1 MTAARPSSF
10 AIAPIVLG
18 LALAAAGC
26 DNMKHQ
32 PNSRPYD
39 PSTYFSNGASARL
52 PPAHTVPSGPR
63 PDDAFLTGA
72 SQGRWLASAPVPI
85 TRQILQRGRE
95 RFNINCAVCHGEDGY
110 GRGIVV
116 RRGFPAPPSFH
127 SDALRALPAGQI
139 YDVITRGYGAMY
151 PAADRVAPADRW
163 AIVLYIRALQLS
175 QHATVAEVAPADQA
189 RFLHP

>member
-1 MTAARPSSF
+1 MIRRRRAFWRFAA
-10 AIAPIVLG
+10 G
-18 LALAAAGC
+18 LALGASAGC

-32 PNSRPYD
+32 ENIRPYD
-39 PSTYFSNGASARL
+39 PSAHFSNGSSARI
-52 PPAHTVPSGPR
+52 PPAHTVPAGALPSG
-63 PDDAFLTGA
+63 AFLTGRQEGQWVV
-72 SQGRWLASAPVPI
+72 SVPVPV
-85 TRQILQRGRE
+85 TREILERGQS

-127 SDALRALPAGQI
+127 DAALRAAPAGQL
-139 YDVITRGYGAMY
+139 YEVITDGYGAMY

-175 QHATVAEVAPADQA
+175 QHASLADVAPAD
-189 RFLHP
+189 RIGLLRP